1 MYVVTLTLSPSL
13 SLSLCHTAPSP
24 VYPPQCFS
32 RMSSGGPGP
41 GSVPGPGSSR
51 APRGPAPPG
60 SEQVGFLEEWKAKR
74 ERLKL
79 RSSGN
84 GTGLLCPSQPA
95 GGDGAMAAPSK
106 NPAARPATQT
116 RQPPPSIAP
125 RAGTATPPAR
135 EESAKEERV
144 HKEGAGSASPSPR
157 GKEQKGGAS
166 AHRKNKTQVEKRK
179 LREKRRSTGVV
190 NLPLG
195 TESPDEGEGGAAIEK
210 QGHPDLPKSN
220 PADAPR
226 VALTRQ
232 KSRTGAQDHT
242 PLSRKQSGG
251 LGKPAPE
258 RETPPLERR
267 LHELEKVVSG
277 EKQANQKLSRQ
288 LQEKE
293 GLILKLQAEIGHM
306 SEDLDG
312 LEQENHTL
320 RDENQTLL
328 RVVGQ
333 LTSS

>member
-1 MYVVTLTLSPSL
+1 
-13 SLSLCHTAPSP
+13 
-24 VYPPQCFS
+24 
-32 RMSSGGPGP
+32 MSSGGS

-51 APRGPAPPG
+51 APRGPVPPG
-60 SEQVGFLEEWKAKR
+60 SEQVAFLEEWKAKR
-74 ERLKL
+74 ERLRL

-84 GTGLLCPSQPA
+84 GTGLPCPSQPA
-95 GGDGAMAAPSK
+95 GGEGAGAAPSK

-116 RQPPPSIAP
+116 CQPPPSIAP
-125 RAGTATPPAR
+125 RAGIATTPAR
-135 EESAKEERV
+135 EESAKEERI
-144 HKEGAGSASPSPR
+144 HKEGAGLASPSPR

-190 NLPLG
+190 NLPLA
-195 TESPDEGEGGAAIEK
+195 TESPDEGEGGAASEK

-220 PADAPR
+220 LADAPR

-232 KSRTGAQDHT
+232 KSWTGVQDPQPHP
-242 PLSRKQSGG
+242 PLSHKQSGG
-251 LGKPAPE
+251 PGKPGPE

-277 EKQANQKLSRQ
+277 EKQVNQRLSRQ

-320 RDENQTLL
+320 REENQTLL

>member
-1 MYVVTLTLSPSL
+1 MKAFPKSVTDRQTEE
-13 SLSLCHTAPSP
+13 T
-24 VYPPQCFS
+24 
-32 RMSSGGPGP
+32 
-41 GSVPGPGSSR
+41 
-51 APRGPAPPG
+51 
-60 SEQVGFLEEWKAKR
+60 GFLQ
-74 ERLKL
+74 L
-79 RSSGN
+79 
-84 GTGLLCPSQPA
+84 
-95 GGDGAMAAPSK
+95 GDG
-106 NPAARPATQT
+106 QT
-116 RQPPPSIAP
+116 ERQTDRQPPPQYILHSVSPGCRVEAP
-125 RAGTATPPAR
+125 VLVLSLGSAHLVPLAAQLPSAR
-135 EESAKEERV
+135 SRHSPSPRERGV
-144 HKEGAGSASPSPR
+144 GQGGAGSQRGAGVGYPSPR

-195 TESPDEGEGGAAIEK
+195 TESPDEGEGGAASEK

-220 PADAPR
+220 PAEAPR

-232 KSRTGAQDHT
+232 KSRTGAQDPQTH
-242 PLSRKQSGG
+242 PSEPQAGG
-251 LGKPAPE
+251 PGKPAPE
-258 RETPPLERR
+258 RETLPLERR

-320 RDENQTLL
+320 REENQTLL